1 MENEIYKTIELLK
14 VQKSYLMNEIENNKN
29 NLEKNI
35 EYIKNITF
43 LDDEIQKYFSM
54 LNNKIN
60 P

>member
-14 VQKSYLMNEIENNKN
+14 VQKSYIMNEIENNKN

>member
-60 P
+60 S

>member
-14 VQKSYLMNEIENNKN
+14 EQKSYLMNEIENNKN

-43 LDDEIQKYFSM
+43 LDNEIQKYFSM